1 MKRTLR
7 RALPA
12 VAAAVLFAALAACG
26 ESASTAGQGG
36 GGGADPD
43 TLVFAAVPSEQ
54 TTTLQQNYQPVLD
67 MLTKVTGKKV
77 EFRQATNYAAVIE
90 AQLSG
95 QVQIAA
101 YGPLSYVIAKS
112 KDASITAVGA
122 QITAKGAE
130 PGYKSYAITKAGSP
144 IKSLKDF
151 AGKNICFVDP
161 DSTSGY
167 LYPSAE
173 LLENGID
180 PATGVH
186 PIFAGGHDA
195 SVLEVASGRCDAGF
209 AEDSMVDTTLIQ
221 SGQLKP
227 GQITTLL
234 KSEEIPGSPVAIST
248 TLSPELQKTLTD
260 AFQTKANV
268 DYLQANGF
276 CPPGAKGACTIGD
289 GGGWGFAPVDDS
301 FYNTIRQVCDVTKN
315 KSCTQA

>member
-7 RALPA
+7 RLLPA
-12 VAAAVLFAALAACG
+12 AAAAVLLTVLAACG

-54 TTTLQQNYQPVLD
+54 TTTLQQNFQPVLD
-67 MLTKVTGKKV
+67 MLAKATGKKV

-95 QVQIAA
+95 QVQIAQ

-112 KDASITAVGA
+112 EGAPISAVAAQVTTKGA
-122 QITAKGAE
+122 Q

-144 IKSLKDF
+144 IKSIKDF
-151 AGKNICFVDP
+151 AGQDICFVDP

-180 PATGVH
+180 PTTGVH

-195 SVLEVASGRCDAGF
+195 SVLEVASGRCKAGF

-227 GQITTLL
+227 GEITTLL

-248 TLSPELQKTLTD
+248 TLSPQLQKTLAD
-260 AFQTKANV
+260 AFQNMANV
-268 DYLQANGF
+268 DYLTANGF
-276 CPPGAKGACTIGD
+276 CKTTCPIGD
-289 GGGWGFAPVDDS
+289 GGGWGYAPVDDA